1 VYQVTNF
8 SEFFPPA
15 SSKEQNAA
23 DALGIS
29 RSGVVGEG
37 DRSGV
42 VGEDGAARGAG
53 RRGDE
58 GDKGVN
64 MARGSDAG
72 NLQTI
77 FVGVGVGGS
86 VGGEGSPGALGPV
99 TSSFDPV
106 TSARECGLG
115 GKMGGNAERVV
126 GGKSD
131 GREGGEHKR
140 YVSSSSYDVYPPP
153 HSDGREGDEHKKNIL
168 ESQYPIGLLC
178 KTTTTRPTFE
188 HVCRRD

>member
-1 VYQVTNF
+1 M
-8 SEFFPPA
+8 
-15 SSKEQNAA
+15 A

-37 DRSGV
+37 DRSGM
-42 VGEDGAARGAG
+42 VGEGGAARGAG

-58 GDKGVN
+58 GDEGVN
-64 MARGSDAG
+64 MARGSDAE
-72 NLQTI
+72 NLKAI
-77 FVGVGVGGS
+77 FVS
-86 VGGEGSPGALGPV
+86 VGGGASVDGGGSPGALGPV

-115 GKMGGNAERVV
+115 GKVGGNAEREWVL

-131 GREGGEHKR
+131 GPEGGEHKR
-140 YVSSSSYDVYPPP
+140 YVSSSSYDMYPPP
-153 HSDGREGDEHKKNIL
+153 HSDGREGGKHRKNIL
-168 ESQYPIGLLC
+168 ESQYPSCLLG
-178 KTTTTRPTFE
+178 KITTIRPTFE